1 MVRRGGPCGRPSNVK
16 TPPILKQWRD
26 GEVAVIGLARS
37 GVSACRLLRKLGVR
51 VYASDNHAT
60 PSAELNAGAAALRA
74 EGCDVELG
82 GHDPVRIGYAKAV
95 VVSPGVPPT
104 AFPLRMAAEH
114 GVPVISELDLGAM
127 CLKATKLIVTTGT
140 KGKSSTASMIGAILA
155 ANALGPAD
163 VAGNIGLPISDVALQ
178 ESPPAW
184 LSVEASSFQLHDCP
198 HLVPAVGVLTNLSP
212 DHLDRY
218 SGVEDYYADK
228 RLLFRNADAHRR
240 WVTNGDDERVVAM
253 TAGVAGTQERFSL
266 DVPIAD
272 AWYDR
277 TAGWLVLRGMPL
289 LRRADLRLLGDHN
302 VANALAAA
310 LAVPPEEC
318 DRDRIADALRA
329 FEPLHHRLEPVREV
343 NGVLW
348 VNDSK
353 ATTVSAAES
362 AVRSVGRPVVLLL
375 GGKDKGGDFGALAA
389 ALAGARAVNAYG
401 EAGERIEKELKGRA
415 HVVREGNDFGTI
427 LDRARGVAKPGD
439 AVLLSPACSSFDMF
453 DNAEQRGDVFSSWV
467 RAL

>member
-1 MVRRGGPCGRPSNVK
+1 MNLLKSWRG
-16 TPPILKQWRD
+16 

-37 GVSACRLLRKLGVR
+37 GVSACRLLRKHGIK
-51 VYASDNHAT
+51 VYASDNHAGPGDALEQT
-60 PSAELNAGAAALRA
+60 AATLRA

-82 GHDPVRIGYAKAV
+82 GHDPVRIGYAKAMIL
-95 VVSPGVPPT
+95 SPGVPPT
-104 AFPLRMAAEH
+104 SFPVRMANEH
-114 GVPVISELDLGAM
+114 GVPVLSELDLGAM
-127 CLKATKLIVTTGT
+127 VLNTARLIVTTGT
-140 KGKSSTASMIGAILA
+140 KGKSSTASMIGAMLA
-155 ANALGPAD
+155 ACGLGPAD
-163 VAGNIGLPISDVALQ
+163 VAGNIGTPLTDVALA
-178 ESPPAW
+178 ETPPAW

-198 HLVPAVGVLTNLSP
+198 HLDPAVGVLTNLSA

-218 SGVEDYYADK
+218 AGVEEYYADK
-228 RLLFRNADAHRR
+228 KLLFRNAHASSR
-240 WVTNGDDERVVAM
+240 WVINGDDPDVVTLAHGAAGRHERYA
-253 TAGVAGTQERFSL
+253 L

-277 TAGWLVLRGMPL
+277 TAGWLVVRGMPL
-289 LRRADLRLLGDHN
+289 LRRADLKLLGDHN

-310 LAVPPEEC
+310 LAMPPELA
-318 DRDRIADALRA
+318 DRDLMAAALRA
-329 FEPLHHRLEPVREV
+329 FTPLHHRLEPVREV

-375 GGKDKGGDFGALAA
+375 GGKDKGGDFGELAP
-389 ALAGARAVNAYG
+389 ALAGARAVIAYG
-401 EAGERIEKELKGRA
+401 EAGGRIARELEGKA
-415 HVVREGNDFGTI
+415 PVIREGSDFGAI
-427 LDRARGVAKPGD
+427 LAKARDTAKAGD

-453 DNAEQRGDVFSSWV
+453 RNAEERGEIFAGWV